1 MIFTIFPELIKAIKK
16 KDIDELVE
24 AMDNVKVQGF
34 TSELHQEMSD
44 ADRLLQSLLRIQ
56 RLKKIVLDMDSR

>member
-1 MIFTIFPELIKAIKK
+1 MKK

-56 RLKKIVLDMDSR
+56 RLKKIVLDMDNR